1 MLQPYSQKCAYAL
14 RALAYVAANHPD
26 CRFQAGALCKDAGVP
41 EPFTRKVLHV
51 LVEGGLLLAHRGPG
65 GGYSLSRPPDKITLW
80 EIIGVVDEHRSKSKC
95 VMGFRDCGSSTRCP
109 IHHATGRCAAVL
121 AELLGESTLAEL
133 SRSVALRDRDS
144 AQPSDIELDHRCQT
158 GEVRPNKKGRSK
170 CE

>member
-26 CRFQAGALCKDAGVP
+26 CRFQAGALCK
-41 EPFTRKVLHV
+41 
-51 LVEGGLLLAHRGPG
+51 EGGLLLAHRGPG

-95 VMGFRDCGSSTRCP
+95 VMGFGDCGSSTRCP